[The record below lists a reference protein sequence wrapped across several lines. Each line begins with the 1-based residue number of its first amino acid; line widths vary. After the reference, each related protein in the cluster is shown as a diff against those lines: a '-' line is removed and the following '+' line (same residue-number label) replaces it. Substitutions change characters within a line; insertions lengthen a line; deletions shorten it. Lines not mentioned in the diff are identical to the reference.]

1 MADLKRK
8 ATASSKYDLHQ
19 TILFLRPMT
28 KDATVGLN
36 AAEND
41 HYRFE
46 VAPFKKP
53 TDDKLVEKT
62 PRSPTKARLPSTIL
76 LSAILPSMKDLVS
89 RMPTIT
95 ITLLLSDLA
104 LTQSKIHL

>member
-28 KDATVGLN
+28 EDVIVGLN

-46 VAPFKKP
+46 VAPFKKH
-53 TDDKLVEKT
+53 TDDKLVEKY
-62 PRSPTKARLPSTIL
+62 P
-76 LSAILPSMKDLVS
+76 
-89 RMPTIT
+89 
-95 ITLLLSDLA
+95 
-104 LTQSKIHL
+104 